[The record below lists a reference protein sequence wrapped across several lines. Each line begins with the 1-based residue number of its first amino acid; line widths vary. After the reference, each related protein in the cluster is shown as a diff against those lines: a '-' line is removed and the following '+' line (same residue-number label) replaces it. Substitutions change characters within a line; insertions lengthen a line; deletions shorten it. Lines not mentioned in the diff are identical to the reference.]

1 MYLKHQIPKRKKHS
15 LRRFLSW
22 MGKTWCET
30 WKKWVEM
37 LQNENEVNLAVTT
50 FGLNEWMFMNCLHF
64 LFFCSWWMGLFLWM
78 LSVVIL
84 MKIKPLVF
92 QWFKWKKR
100 VFTVVIN
107 EGGKKLNCKSDN
119 NQCMCHNKDV
129 CCCIYILRKKRIL
142 FVNCVFIESVV
153 WCCSFVQNEAICFN
167 KSCIWNDQPV
177 EERANGNYISRLWG
191 PW

>member
-1 MYLKHQIPKRKKHS
+1 
-15 LRRFLSW
+15 
-22 MGKTWCET
+22 
-30 WKKWVEM
+30 
-37 LQNENEVNLAVTT
+37 
-50 FGLNEWMFMNCLHF
+50 MNVYELF
-64 LFFCSWWMGLFLWM
+64 TISFFCSWWMGL

-107 EGGKKLNCKSDN
+107 EGEKKLNCKSDN

-153 WCCSFVQNEAICFN
+153 WCCSFVQNEAICFD